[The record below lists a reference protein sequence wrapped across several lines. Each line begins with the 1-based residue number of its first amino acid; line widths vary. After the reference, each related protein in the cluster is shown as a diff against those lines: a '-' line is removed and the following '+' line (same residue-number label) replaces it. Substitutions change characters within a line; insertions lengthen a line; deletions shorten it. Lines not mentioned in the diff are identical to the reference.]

1 MYIPIKGMVCLHCI
15 RAVELALEK
24 AGISGATVSLGGAD
38 IPDIFTDTPGKLT
51 HIDKFLQEAGFER
64 ITGTDAAMVEKT
76 KLIIMDHVR
85 NSDCNLNLSA
95 CLQSKL
101 NTEYSQISKLF
112 SSREGR
118 TIEKYA
124 IAQRIEFVKEL
135 LSYRELSISEIA
147 DRAGYSSVAHLSRQF
162 KSVTGLTPT
171 AFINSALPR
180 IPLNKV

>member
-1 MYIPIKGMVCLHCI
+1 MMCLHCVK
-15 RAVELALEK
+15 AVEDTLDK
-24 AGISGATVSLGGAD
+24 AGISGATVTLGGAEL
-38 IPDIFTDTPGKLT
+38 PDSFTDSPEKLA
-51 HIDKFLQEAGFER
+51 HIDRCLREAGFER
-64 ITGTDAAMVEKT
+64 LTGADAAMVEKT
-76 KLIIMDHVR
+76 KLIIIDHVR
-85 NSDCNLNLSA
+85 NPDCNLNLSA
-95 CLQSKL
+95 CLQSNL

-124 IAQRIEFVKEL
+124 IAQRVEFVKEL

-171 AFINSALPR
+171 QFINSALPR

>member
-1 MYIPIKGMVCLHCI
+1 MVCLHCI
-15 RAVELALEK
+15 RAVEDALEK
-24 AGISGATVSLGGAD
+24 AGISGAKVDLGGAD
-38 IPDIFTDTPGKLT
+38 VPDSFTDSPEKLA
-51 HIDKFLQEAGFER
+51 HIDSYLMASGFER
-64 ITGTDAAMVEKT
+64 LTGADAAMVEKT
-76 KLIIMDHVR
+76 KLIIIDHVR
-85 NSDCNLNLSA
+85 NPDCHLNLSA
-95 CLQSKL
+95 CLQSRL

-124 IAQRIEFVKEL
+124 IAQRVEFVKEL

-171 AFINSALPR
+171 AFITSALPR